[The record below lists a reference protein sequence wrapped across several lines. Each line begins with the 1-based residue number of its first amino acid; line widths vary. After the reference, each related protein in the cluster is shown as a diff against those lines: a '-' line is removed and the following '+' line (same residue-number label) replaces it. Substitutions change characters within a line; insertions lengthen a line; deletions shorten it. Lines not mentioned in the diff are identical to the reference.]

1 MKEIQIGVIS
11 LGCSKNR
18 VDTELMLGALQ
29 HRNVRFVADPAQ
41 ADVIIINTCGF
52 IESAKQ
58 ESIDTILEMAQYKKT
73 GGLKALI
80 VAGCLSER
88 YREELMR
95 ELPEV
100 DAFLGVNAYDA
111 IAEAVD
117 HALAG
122 EAFSEFSAPKAEGNY
137 LDRVLTTP
145 SHYAYV
151 KIAEGCN
158 NRCSYCA
165 IPYIRGNL
173 QSRTMEDIEAEV
185 RMLLKEGV
193 REVILVAQ
201 DTTRYGMD
209 LYGKPMLCELL
220 ERLAVLPG
228 IVWLRVLYCYPENIT
243 DELLDVMQKHETIVK
258 YLDIPIQHLDDTVL
272 KRMHRRNRQ
281 DATYALVRKIR
292 QKNPNFIIRTTLIAG
307 FPGETEEQF
316 AVLRQGVEDL
326 AFDRMGVFAYSQEEG
341 TPAAEFPDQVPEEEK
356 EARRDTLME
365 IQQAIS
371 LAANERR
378 VGKIYRVLI
387 EGAGEHE
394 GTYWGRSYAEAPDI
408 DGQILIHSQRPLAE
422 GEFVPVKIES
432 ADAYDLYGGALL

>member
-145 SHYAYV
+145 SYYAYV

-193 REVILVAQ
+193 REIILVAQ

-387 EGAGEHE
+387 EGAGEQE

>member
-145 SHYAYV
+145 SYYAYV

-258 YLDIPIQHLDDTVL
+258 YLHIPIQHLDDTVL

-387 EGAGEHE
+387 EGAGEQE

>member
-52 IESAKQ
+52 IEPAKQ

-145 SHYAYV
+145 SYYAYV

-185 RMLLKEGV
+185 RMLLKAGV
-193 REVILVAQ
+193 REIILVAQ

-378 VGKIYRVLI
+378 VGKAQESRREPI
-387 EGAGEHE
+387 GAVP
-394 GTYWGRSYAEAPDI
+394 TPRRPTSMGRS
-408 DGQILIHSQRPLAE
+408 
-422 GEFVPVKIES
+422 
-432 ADAYDLYGGALL
+432 

>member
-1 MKEIQIGVIS
+1 MKEIQIGVSS

-29 HRNVRFVADPAQ
+29 HRNVSFVADPAQ

-145 SHYAYV
+145 SYYAYV

-185 RMLLKEGV
+185 RMLLKAGV
-193 REVILVAQ
+193 REIILVAQ

-387 EGAGEHE
+387 EGAGEQE

>member
-29 HRNVRFVADPAQ
+29 HRNVSFVADPAQ

-145 SHYAYV
+145 SYYAYV

-158 NRCSYCA
+158 SRCSYCA

-185 RMLLKEGV
+185 RMLLKAGV
-193 REVILVAQ
+193 REIILVAQ

-387 EGAGEHE
+387 EGAGEQE

>member
-29 HRNVRFVADPAQ
+29 HRNVSFVADPAQ

-73 GGLKALI
+73 GYLKALI

-88 YREELMR
+88 YREELMQ

-145 SHYAYV
+145 SYYAYV

-185 RMLLKEGV
+185 RMLLKAGV
-193 REVILVAQ
+193 REIILVAQ

-281 DATYALVRKIR
+281 DATYSLVRKIR

-378 VGKIYRVLI
+378 VGKIYRVLV
-387 EGAGEHE
+387 EGAGEE
-394 GTYWGRSYAEAPDI
+394 DGTYWGRSYAEVPDI

>member
-29 HRNVRFVADPAQ
+29 HRNVSFVADPAQ

-73 GGLKALI
+73 GCLKALI

-88 YREELMR
+88 YREELIQ

-117 HALAG
+117 RVLEG
-122 EAFSEFSAPKAEGNY
+122 ETFSEFSAPKAAGNY

-185 RMLLKEGV
+185 QNLLKDGV
-193 REVILVAQ
+193 REIILVAQ
-201 DTTRYGMD
+201 DTTRYGVD
-209 LYGKPMLCELL
+209 LYGKSMLCELL
-220 ERLAVLPG
+220 DRLAVLPG

-272 KRMHRRNRQ
+272 KRMNRRNRRET
-281 DATYALVRKIR
+281 TYALVRKIR

-316 AVLRQGVEDL
+316 SVLRQGVEDL

-341 TPAAEFPDQVPEEEK
+341 TPAAEFLDQVPEEEK

-378 VGKIYRVLI
+378 VGKIYRVLV
-387 EGAGEHE
+387 EGAGEQE

-422 GEFVPVKIES
+422 GEFIPVKIES

>member
-145 SHYAYV
+145 SYYAYV

-326 AFDRMGVFAYSQEEG
+326 AFDRMGVFRKKEHRLRSSRIRFRKKKRRPG
-341 TPAAEFPDQVPEEEK
+341 GIRLWKFSRRFLWRPMNAEW
-356 EARRDTLME
+356 
-365 IQQAIS
+365 
-371 LAANERR
+371 ERFT
-378 VGKIYRVLI
+378 
-387 EGAGEHE
+387 A
-394 GTYWGRSYAEAPDI
+394 
-408 DGQILIHSQRPLAE
+408 
-422 GEFVPVKIES
+422 F
-432 ADAYDLYGGALL
+432 

>member
-29 HRNVRFVADPAQ
+29 HRNVSFVADPAQ

-122 EAFSEFSAPKAEGNY
+122 ETFSEFSAPKAEGNY

-145 SHYAYV
+145 SYYAYV

-185 RMLLKEGV
+185 RMLLKAGV
-193 REVILVAQ
+193 REIILVAQ

-387 EGAGEHE
+387 EGAGEQE

>member
-29 HRNVRFVADPAQ
+29 HRNVSFVADPAQ

-73 GGLKALI
+73 GCLKALI

-88 YREELMR
+88 YREELIQ

-117 HALAG
+117 RVLEG
-122 EAFSEFSAPKAEGNY
+122 ETFSEFSAPKAAGNY

-185 RMLLKEGV
+185 QNLLKDGV
-193 REVILVAQ
+193 REIILVAQ

-209 LYGKPMLCELL
+209 LYGKSMLCELL
-220 ERLAVLPG
+220 DRLAVLPG

-272 KRMHRRNRQ
+272 KRMNRRNRRET
-281 DATYALVRKIR
+281 TYALVRKIR

-316 AVLRQGVEDL
+316 SVLRQGVEDL

-387 EGAGEHE
+387 EGAGEQE
-394 GTYWGRSYAEAPDI
+394 ETYWGRSYAEVPDI

>member
-29 HRNVRFVADPAQ
+29 HRNVSFVADPAQ

-73 GGLKALI
+73 GSLKALI

-88 YREELMR
+88 YREELIQ

-145 SHYAYV
+145 SYYAYV

-185 RMLLKEGV
+185 RMLLKAGV
-193 REVILVAQ
+193 REIILVAQ

-378 VGKIYRVLI
+378 VGKIYRVLV
-387 EGAGEHE
+387 EGAGEE
-394 GTYWGRSYAEAPDI
+394 DGTYWGRSYAEAPDI

>member
-52 IESAKQ
+52 IEPAKQ

-145 SHYAYV
+145 SYYAYV

-185 RMLLKEGV
+185 RMLLKAGV
-193 REVILVAQ
+193 REIILVAQ

-387 EGAGEHE
+387 EGAGEQE

>member
-29 HRNVRFVADPAQ
+29 HRNVSFVADPAQ

-122 EAFSEFSAPKAEGNY
+122 ETFSEFSAPKAEGNY

-145 SHYAYV
+145 SYYAYV

-185 RMLLKEGV
+185 RMLLKAGV
-193 REVILVAQ
+193 REIILVAQ

-281 DATYALVRKIR
+281 GATYSLVRKIR

>member
-145 SHYAYV
+145 SYYAYV

-365 IQQAIS
+365 IQQALS

-387 EGAGEHE
+387 EGAAEQE

-408 DGQILIHSQRPLAE
+408 DGQILIHSQRSLAE

>member
-29 HRNVRFVADPAQ
+29 HRNVSFVADPAQ

-145 SHYAYV
+145 SYYAYV

-185 RMLLKEGV
+185 RMLLKAGV
-193 REVILVAQ
+193 REIILVAQ

-387 EGAGEHE
+387 EGAGEQE

>member
-29 HRNVRFVADPAQ
+29 HRNVSFVADPAQ

-122 EAFSEFSAPKAEGNY
+122 ETFSEFSAPKAEGNY

-145 SHYAYV
+145 SYYAYV

-185 RMLLKEGV
+185 RMLLKAGV
-193 REVILVAQ
+193 REIILVAQ

-281 DATYALVRKIR
+281 DATYSLVRKIR

-387 EGAGEHE
+387 EGAGEQE

>member
-29 HRNVRFVADPAQ
+29 HRNVSFVADPAQ

-73 GGLKALI
+73 GYLKALI

-88 YREELMR
+88 YREELMQ

-145 SHYAYV
+145 SYYAYV

-185 RMLLKEGV
+185 RMLLKAGV
-193 REVILVAQ
+193 REIILVAQ

-281 DATYALVRKIR
+281 DATYSLVRKIR

-378 VGKIYRVLI
+378 VGKIYRVLV
-387 EGAGEHE
+387 EGAGEE
-394 GTYWGRSYAEAPDI
+394 DGTYWGRSYAEAPDI

>member
-1 MKEIQIGVIS
+1 
-11 LGCSKNR
+11 
-18 VDTELMLGALQ
+18 
-29 HRNVRFVADPAQ
+29 
-41 ADVIIINTCGF
+41 
-52 IESAKQ
+52 
-58 ESIDTILEMAQYKKT
+58 
-73 GGLKALI
+73 
-80 VAGCLSER
+80 
-88 YREELMR
+88 MR

-145 SHYAYV
+145 SYYAYV

-185 RMLLKEGV
+185 RMLLKAGV
-193 REVILVAQ
+193 REIILVAQ

-387 EGAGEHE
+387 EGAGEQE

-408 DGQILIHSQRPLAE
+408 DGQILIHSQRPRAE

>member
-29 HRNVRFVADPAQ
+29 HRNVSFVADPAQ

-73 GGLKALI
+73 GCLKALI

-88 YREELMR
+88 YREELIQ

-117 HALAG
+117 RVLEG
-122 EAFSEFSAPKAEGNY
+122 ETFSEFSAPKAAGNY

-173 QSRTMEDIEAEV
+173 QSRTMEDIESEV
-185 RMLLKEGV
+185 QNLLKDGV
-193 REVILVAQ
+193 REIILVAQ

-209 LYGKPMLCELL
+209 LYGKSMLCELL
-220 ERLAVLPG
+220 DRLAVLPG

-272 KRMHRRNRQ
+272 KRMNRRNRRET
-281 DATYALVRKIR
+281 TYALVRKIR

-316 AVLRQGVEDL
+316 SVLRQGVEDL

-387 EGAGEHE
+387 EGAGEQE
-394 GTYWGRSYAEAPDI
+394 ETYWGRSYAEVPDI

>member
-145 SHYAYV
+145 SYYAYV

-387 EGAGEHE
+387 EGAGEQE

>member
-29 HRNVRFVADPAQ
+29 HRNVSFVADPAQ

-122 EAFSEFSAPKAEGNY
+122 ETFSEFSAPKAEGNY

-145 SHYAYV
+145 SYYAYV

-185 RMLLKEGV
+185 RMLLKAGV
-193 REVILVAQ
+193 REIILVAQ

-281 DATYALVRKIR
+281 DATYSLVRKIR

>member
-29 HRNVRFVADPAQ
+29 HRNVSFVADPAQ

-73 GGLKALI
+73 GCLKALI

-88 YREELMR
+88 YREELIQ

-117 HALAG
+117 RVLEG
-122 EAFSEFSAPKAEGNY
+122 ETFSEFSAPKAAGNY
-137 LDRVLTTP
+137 LDRILTTP

-173 QSRTMEDIEAEV
+173 QSRTMEDIESEV
-185 RMLLKEGV
+185 QNLLKDGV
-193 REVILVAQ
+193 REIILVAQ
-201 DTTRYGMD
+201 DTTRYGVD
-209 LYGKPMLCELL
+209 LYGKSMLCELL
-220 ERLAVLPG
+220 DRLAVLPG

-272 KRMHRRNRQ
+272 KRMNRRNRRET
-281 DATYALVRKIR
+281 TYALVRKIR

-316 AVLRQGVEDL
+316 SVLRQGVEDL

-378 VGKIYRVLI
+378 VGKIYRVLV
-387 EGAGEHE
+387 EGAGEE
-394 GTYWGRSYAEAPDI
+394 DGTYWGRSYAEVPDI

>member
-29 HRNVRFVADPAQ
+29 HRNVRFVADPAK

-58 ESIDTILEMAQYKKT
+58 ESIDTILEMAQHKKT
-73 GGLKALI
+73 GSLKALI

-88 YREELMR
+88 YREELMQ

-145 SHYAYV
+145 SYYAYV

-185 RMLLKEGV
+185 RMLLKAGV
-193 REVILVAQ
+193 REIILVAQ

-272 KRMHRRNRQ
+272 KRMNRRNRRET
-281 DATYALVRKIR
+281 TYALVRKIR

-387 EGAGEHE
+387 EGAGEQE

-422 GEFVPVKIES
+422 GEFVSVKIES